1 MLSGLAASLHGI
13 FPQIKLR
20 TPPGQ
25 VLGEYLKYI
34 IAPFLI
40 TVVLYKMGKFFNRE
54 RILEI
59 HRTSS
64 ALKICVLCVYIK
76 PEWGGV
82 RGLAR

>member
-1 MLSGLAASLHGI
+1 MLSGLAAGLRGI
-13 FPQIKLR
+13 FPQIKIR

-34 IAPFLI
+34 IASFLI
-40 TVVLYKMGKFFNRE
+40 TVVLDKIGKFFNRE

-64 ALKICVLCVYIK
+64 ALKICVPCAYIK

-82 RGLAR
+82 MGLAW